1 MKKFTDFIDEK
12 RGLVEK
18 EGLKAEYDEVF
29 KALLDKYDVE
39 SPAELDD
46 KKKVLFFDAIKKHY
60 TAGKGQT
67 KKGEELTKS

>member
-18 EGLKAEYDEVF
+18 EGLQAEYQEVF

-46 KKKVLFFDAIKKHY
+46 KKKVLFFDEIKKHY